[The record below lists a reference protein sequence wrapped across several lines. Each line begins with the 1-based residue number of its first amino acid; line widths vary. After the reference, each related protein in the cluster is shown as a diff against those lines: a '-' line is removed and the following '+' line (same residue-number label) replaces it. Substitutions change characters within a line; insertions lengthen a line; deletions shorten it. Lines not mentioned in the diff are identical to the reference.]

1 MFFVRKSG
9 ACVSVLSDNNMKGG
23 LHRGQLLRMAD
34 IHFGERRLFEKE
46 MNDKLTK
53 LFGDVA
59 WEEIGKLLNYTV

>member
-1 MFFVRKSG
+1 M
-9 ACVSVLSDNNMKGG
+9 
-23 LHRGQLLRMAD
+23 RMAD